1 MYSEKISERFQSLKN
16 AGMVTNADAVGQ
28 VGAIGT
34 GDLVKVYL
42 RIVDGVITDAKFKTL
57 GNVYTLVA
65 SDVLC
70 DLLKKRSI
78 ENALLIKSED
88 ILKELDHGI
97 PENKLKIVDLV
108 QSVIAD
114 AIEDYHKKQAK
125 AQLNVK
131 K

>member
-28 VGAIGT
+28 VGAVGT

-42 RIVDGVITDAKFKTL
+42 RIVNGVITDAKFKTL

-88 ILKELDHGI
+88 ILKELDYGI

-125 AQLNVK
+125 AQLNAK

>member
-42 RIVDGVITDAKFKTL
+42 RIVNGVITDAKFKTL

-88 ILKELDHGI
+88 ILKELDYGI

-125 AQLNVK
+125 AQLNAK